1 VYRLTRPSATHKLRE
16 SRLTLRVN
24 RNGVDCL
31 EAADEFFI
39 VNIDEAETTAP
50 AIFHDNAHGVFA
62 QHYGYSHEV
71 NRK

>member
-1 VYRLTRPSATHKLRE
+1 
-16 SRLTLRVN
+16 LTLRVN

-50 AIFHDNAHGVFA
+50 AIFHDNAHGAFA